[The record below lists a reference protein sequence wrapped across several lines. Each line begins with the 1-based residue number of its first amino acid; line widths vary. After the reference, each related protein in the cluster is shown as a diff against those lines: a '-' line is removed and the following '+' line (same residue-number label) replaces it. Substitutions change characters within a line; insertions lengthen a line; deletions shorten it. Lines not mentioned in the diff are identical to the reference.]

1 MTKVLI
7 VDDHA
12 IVRAGLRALLLE
24 DIAFNLVG
32 EAVGGYEAI
41 EMVETT
47 HPDVLILDLSMP
59 DLDGISVTR
68 KLKPRYPDL
77 KILILTLHE
86 DEALLKE
93 AIKSGASGYIL
104 KRAAE
109 AELLSAIRI
118 ILRGDL
124 YVDPSMVRVLL
135 DDSQKSQIKLNN
147 SMESLTPRE
156 TEILKLIVEG
166 YTNRQIGEKLTIS
179 FRTVEG
185 HRANISD
192 KLGMR
197 SRVELVRYAAPARS
211 DRIIKIQFDPVT
223 NPTQPRS
230 FYGVDPRI

>member
-7 VDDHA
+7 ADDHA

-24 DIAFNLVG
+24 EATFDLVG
-32 EAVGGYEAI
+32 EAAGGYEAI
-41 EMVETT
+41 ELVEKTN
-47 HPDVLILDLSMP
+47 PDVLILDLSMP

-68 KLKPRYPDL
+68 KIKLQSPAL

-93 AIKSGASGYIL
+93 AIKAGAAGYIL

-109 AELLSAIRI
+109 SELISAVRT

-135 DDSQKSQIKLNN
+135 EESRSPEINQKDSVEL
-147 SMESLTPRE
+147 LTQRE
-156 TEILKLIVEG
+156 TEILRLIVEG
-166 YTNRQIGEKLTIS
+166 YTNRQIGQELNIS
-179 FRTVEG
+179 IRTVEG

-192 KLGMR
+192 KLGLH
-197 SRVELVRYAAPARS
+197 SRVELVRYARLNGL
-211 DRIIKIQFDPVT
+211 IE
-223 NPTQPRS
+223 
-230 FYGVDPRI
+230 